1 MATRTVL
8 ITGGTGGLGPT
19 IVKRLLNDGYR
30 CVVMYRTEDKWQQL
44 QQEVE
49 HDLLHGVEAD
59 MREEDAVQAAV
70 AQARDLGNGLY
81 ALVHL
86 AGGFDGGTVEDT
98 SIETWT
104 TMLHANLTS
113 AFIVARAALPHLKAN
128 GAGRIITIGSSE
140 VPKRPAGLA
149 AYTVSK
155 AGLAVLTE
163 VLANELKSTK
173 VTANILL
180 TGSLGTP
187 PMRQS
192 VDDNKL
198 VSLDRV
204 AATIAFLLSDEAA
217 SITGASIPITITG
230 SD

>member
-1 MATRTVL
+1 
-8 ITGGTGGLGPT
+8 
-19 IVKRLLNDGYR
+19 
-30 CVVMYRTEDKWQQL
+30 
-44 QQEVE
+44 
-49 HDLLHGVEAD
+49 
-59 MREEDAVQAAV
+59 
-70 AQARDLGNGLY
+70 
-81 ALVHL
+81 
-86 AGGFDGGTVEDT
+86 
-98 SIETWT
+98 
-104 TMLHANLTS
+104 
-113 AFIVARAALPHLKAN
+113 
-128 GAGRIITIGSSE
+128 
-140 VPKRPAGLA
+140 
-149 AYTVSK
+149 VSK

-163 VLANELKSTK
+163 VLANDLKSTK

-180 TGSLGTP
+180 AGSLGTP